1 MRRPSTPI
9 VLLSTL
15 GTLVAYAGAAWWLV
29 SRHPLPPLDGR
40 AVTLLSLAVL
50 CEGVA
55 KWEAGRLFR
64 RGAARMGESVTR
76 RAAFRGA
83 LAGASVARLV
93 PMGGA
98 LTPHAMAWTSG
109 ARSEAGVQAGVH
121 TATLNYSWLLVVAGA
136 GAGWA
141 GAAESGGWALVGVGV
156 IAVLAGVSMLVAA
169 HRLRRLSRFLP
180 GRLGAAADRFLPDLP
195 PDARSLALAA
205 TRIVWE
211 VTALG
216 LVLAALRLGADPGE
230 TVIAFGVSQVASGVP
245 GVPGG
250 VGVAEAGLVGALS
263 LLGFPAATTIGPALV
278 FRVVS
283 SWIPALAG
291 LMAGAASFLA
301 TPTPDDLPLLTLSA
315 PDGVTVE
322 V

>member
-9 VLLSTL
+9 VFISIL
-15 GTLVAYAGAAWWLV
+15 GTGVGYVGAAWWFV
-29 SRHPLPPLDGR
+29 SRHPLPPFDGR
-40 AVTLLSLAVL
+40 AIILLSLAVL
-50 CEGVA
+50 CEGA
-55 KWEAGRLFR
+55 ATWEAGRLFR
-64 RGAARMGESVTR
+64 RGAARMGESVTPG
-76 RAAFRGA
+76 AAFRGA

-98 LTPHAMAWTSG
+98 LTPHAVAWTSG

-121 TATLNYSWLLVVAGA
+121 TAILNYSWLLVAAGA

-141 GAAESGGWALVGVGV
+141 GAAEGGGWALVGVGA

-169 HRLRRLSRFLP
+169 RRLRRLSRFLP

-195 PDARSLALAA
+195 PDARSLAVAA
-205 TRIVWE
+205 TRLLWE
-211 VTALG
+211 MTALG
-216 LVLAALRLGADPGE
+216 LVLAAMRLGAGPTE
-230 TVIAFGVSQVASGVP
+230 TAVAFGISQVASGVP

-263 LLGFPAATTIGPALV
+263 LLGFPVATTIGPALV

-283 SWIPALAG
+283 YWIPALAG

-301 TPTPDDLPLLTLSA
+301 TPTPDDVPLLPVSA
-315 PDGVTVE
+315 PDGLTVE
-322 V
+322 A